1 MGMMIKR
8 KWVVAVL
15 ICVLALV
22 ILFIIYQFGW
32 RVLGF
37 RGCTSPNPIV
47 IKNVFAEN
55 DDLYIELENID
66 SFGSRYKGYVYEMED
81 SVLKLGV
88 KFRYWER
95 VLFHNKSDAFICIKN
110 ASDTDEIILTNGNT
124 EKVYRLVDGEW
135 IHES

>member
-15 ICVLALV
+15 ICILALV
-22 ILFIIYQFGW
+22 IIFIIYQFGW

-47 IKNVFAEN
+47 IKSVFAKN

-95 VLFHNKSDAFICIKN
+95 VLFHNKSEAVICIKN
-110 ASDTDEIILTNGNT
+110 ASDIDEIILTNGNT